1 MKVAILGS
9 RGIPA
14 RYGGYDTLVEEL
26 SAGLV
31 ECGAFEVTVYCR
43 KAYFVSWPEAYRGAY
58 LVYLSFPRMKAA
70 ESIVHSFLSSLHV
83 LTQKV
88 DLIYFVDPANAP
100 FCLLLRLCGKKV
112 VLHTDGLGWK
122 RQKWG
127 PLARRYY
134 KFAEWIGVR
143 AANALITDNPAMQA
157 YYKKEYN
164 ADSFYIPYGAESGY
178 GVDDTIYEQIGLV
191 PSRYLLVVAR
201 LEPDN
206 NTTLI
211 IEEYVKSKVTMP
223 LVIVGDSP
231 YDAEYMLRLREL
243 ANERVLFVGRINDQ
257 AKLNGLYKGAYLYI
271 HGHEVGGTNPSLLRA
286 MQAAT
291 APTVIDVPFNT
302 SVVGNDGFIFSK
314 EPGNL
319 SGLLQCLVKE
329 TDKIKK
335 IGLNAKARVEE
346 NFRWEDVVNRH
357 KLLFEKVT
365 VS

>member
-1 MKVAILGS
+1 MNVAILGS

-14 RYGGYDTLVEEL
+14 RYSGYDTLVEEL
-26 SAGLV
+26 AAGLV
-31 ECGAFEVTVYCR
+31 ETGDFEVTVYCR
-43 KAYFVSWPEAYRGAY
+43 RAYFDSWPETYRGAH
-58 LVYLSFPRMKAA
+58 LVYLSFPRMKGV
-70 ESIVHSFLSSLHV
+70 ESLLQSFLSSLHV
-83 LTQKV
+83 LGRKV
-88 DLIYFVDPANAP
+88 DLIYFVDPANSP
-100 FCLLLRLCGKKV
+100 FCLLLRLFGKKV

-134 KFAEWIGVR
+134 KFAEWVGVR
-143 AANALITDNPAMQA
+143 AANVLITDNPAMQE
-157 YYKKEYN
+157 YYKKEYG
-164 ADSFYIPYGAESGY
+164 AESIFIPYGAESDY
-178 GVDDTIYEQIGLV
+178 GVDDRVYDQLGLA

-201 LEPDN
+201 LEPEN

-231 YDAEYMLRLREL
+231 YDVEYMLRLREL

-257 AKLNGLYKGAYLYI
+257 TKLNALYKGAYLYL

-286 MQAAT
+286 MQAET
-291 APTVIDVPFNT
+291 APVVIDVPFNT
-302 SVVGNDGFIFSK
+302 SVVGNDGFIFDK
-314 EPGNL
+314 GPGNL
-319 SGLLQCLVKE
+319 SNLLQRLVDE
-329 TDKIKK
+329 PDKIKK
-335 IGLNAKARVEE
+335 IGLNVKARVEE
-346 NFRWEDVVNRH
+346 NYRWEDVVNKH